1 MVNRVILL
9 GRLGIAPKLELLG
22 EKEVPHCKLRLAVER
37 RLPEATVTD
46 WLTVHV
52 WQDLARACAEHVVKG
67 QRLYV
72 EAHLQAGSWTS
83 PDGQHRARL
92 QIMAERVVFLDRP
105 AAAEATEPPPEA
117 EDES

>member
-9 GRLGIAPKLELLG
+9 GRLGITPKLELLG

-72 EAHLQAGSWTS
+72 EGHLQAGSWTS
-83 PDGQHRARL
+83 KDGEHRARL

>member
-9 GRLGIAPKLELLG
+9 GRLGVTPKLELRG
-22 EKEVPHCKLRLAVER
+22 DKEVPHCQLRLAVER

-52 WQDLARACAEHVVKG
+52 WQDLARACAEYVVKG

-72 EAHLQAGSWTS
+72 EAHLQASSWAG
-83 PDGQHRARL
+83 PDGQRRSRL
-92 QIMAERVVFLDRP
+92 EIAAERVVFLDRP
-105 AAAEATEPPPEA
+105 AATEAVEPPPEA
-117 EDES
+117 ADES